1 MPTRAEMM
9 RELVDALVTR
19 PTGEEG
25 VFTAPSPD
33 WFGPRLF
40 GGFVVAQALNA
51 TINSLSADSLSAD
64 MGSGGLRPHSL
75 HGYFLRPVETG
86 RDSELRVEHVRDGRT
101 FTTRRVTTVQGGK
114 EAFVA
119 TASFCLDE
127 AGDEYQAA
135 LPDLP
140 GPDDV
145 EPSGFDGPVEMRD
158 LGATPVRAD
167 GTMESTRRVW
177 FGVDPLGDDPGLH
190 ATVLAYLSD
199 MTGTSFRPLSL
210 GDWGAHTDASLDHAV
225 WFHRPAR
232 ADGWLFYDLHA
243 LINTGGRSTVRGE
256 LYTSDGQL
264 VLSLAQELLIRPID
278 TPPTPWPPTP

>member
-1 MPTRAEMM
+1 MQEPMSTRAEMM
-9 RELVDALVTR
+9 RELVDALTTR
-19 PTGEEG
+19 PTDDEG

-51 TINSLSADSLSAD
+51 AIKTV
-64 MGSGGLRPHSL
+64 SGGLRPHSL
-75 HGYFLRPVETG
+75 HGYFLRPVETA
-86 RDSELRVEHVRDGRT
+86 RDSELRVAHVRDGRT
-101 FTTRRVTTVQGGK
+101 FTTRQVTTMQGGK
-114 EAFVA
+114 AAFVA

-127 AGDEYQAA
+127 VGDEYQAA
-135 LPDLP
+135 LPDVP
-140 GPDDV
+140 APDDI
-145 EPSGFDGPVEMRD
+145 ESSGFDGPVDMRD

-256 LYTSDGQL
+256 LYTSDGKL

>member
-1 MPTRAEMM
+1 MQEATPPRAEMM
-9 RELVDALVTR
+9 RELIDALRTR
-19 PTGEEG
+19 PTGVDG

-51 TINSLSADSLSAD
+51 AINTVAGD
-64 MGSGGLRPHSL
+64 LRPHSF
-75 HGYFLRPVETG
+75 HGYFLRPVETA

-101 FTTRRVTTVQGGK
+101 FTTRRVTTLQGGK

-119 TASFCLDE
+119 IASFCRDE

-135 LPDLP
+135 MGELPLPEDL
-140 GPDDV
+140 

-158 LGATPVRAD
+158 LGATPVRSD

-177 FGVDPLGDDPGLH
+177 FGVDPLDDDPGLH

-210 GDWGAHTDASLDHAV
+210 GDWGAHTDASLDHAI

-243 LINTGGRSTVRGE
+243 LINAGGRSTVRGE
-256 LYTSDGQL
+256 LYASDGRL

-278 TPPTPWPPTP
+278 TPPVPWPSSP